1 MNSVQILQKAQAFD
15 GDLSQ
20 IEIPL
25 CQMISFQVVR
35 PALAVDIEKMKVD
48 FIHGYRPGAAVF
60 YMSTIDFT
68 GKERVVTDSDRQSW
82 DRQWKRQNQEF
93 EDFLGLHPALHSLSN
108 KFFFIWD
115 GNHRHQAW
123 TEFISE
129 TYSDNYNWHYR
140 IRSIVLNT
148 KDDVAS
154 ILIEMHDI
162 NKATENSHVKTNIVH
177 TLHRMQKVGVLSLAC
192 FCDLLTPDEVQ
203 AALKLADSVDKKP
216 WYNIPRAKFL
226 DYIYSVST
234 KLFLFNFFSG
244 ECEFRTCTSLCNYI
258 RCSVIVRANAPIISF
273 CSKSLLKQAMR
284 PSGDMKMRSMRT
296 LKLHLE

>member
-1 MNSVQILQKAQAFD
+1 MNSVQILQKAQALD
-15 GDLSQ
+15 GYLSQ

-25 CQMISFQVVR
+25 CRMNSLQVVR
-35 PALAVDIEKMKVD
+35 PALVVDIEKMKAD
-48 FIHGYRPGAAVF
+48 FIHGYRPGATVF
-60 YMSTIDFT
+60 YVSTTDFT
-68 GKERVVTDSDRQSW
+68 GEERVITDSDRQSW
-82 DRQWKRQNQEF
+82 DRQWRRRNQEF
-93 EDFLGLHPALHSLSN
+93 EDFFSLHPTLHSLSN

-129 TYSDNYNWHYR
+129 TCADNYSWHYR
-140 IRSIVLNT
+140 VRSIVLNT

-154 ILIEMHDI
+154 ILTAMHDI

-192 FCDLLTPDEVQ
+192 FRDLLTPDEVQ
-203 AALKLADSVDKKP
+203 AALKLADSADKKP

-234 KLFLFNFFSG
+234 NLFPFSSFSSD
-244 ECEFRTCTSLCNYI
+244 CEFRTCTSLCN
-258 RCSVIVRANAPIISF
+258 
-273 CSKSLLKQAMR
+273 
-284 PSGDMKMRSMRT
+284 
-296 LKLHLE
+296 